1 MSSGRLYVC
10 SMTKVVDTVRAS
22 GARSLVTILTA
33 GASLV
38 RPCGIPRERHLSI
51 AVSDIETNTNGHI
64 LAGEE
69 HIDRLLAFFEQWD
82 QTDPLVIHCYAG
94 VSRSPAAAYVAAC
107 ALAPHRCE
115 FEVARELRRGLG
127 PLDLLDVDRGFLA
140 GELGQLVPQL
150 VHLGALLADHHARP
164 PGVDRDGEIAALAL
178 FLFPW
183 VGGMLHL
190 TQPQFGLWAALAI
203 HDTSSV
209 VGATAKY
216 GAIALGVGTTVKL
229 ARALWIVPLSGL
241 TAVLLKSKA
250 RVQWPWFIL
259 LFCLAALANTL
270 APVLKPAFTTLSY
283 LGRIGLTVTLFLIG
297 TGLNKETLKK
307 VGVRPLLQ
315 GLTLWILVGTGTL
328 ALILLNWIHI

>member
-69 HIDRLLAFFEQWD
+69 HIDRLLAFFEEWD

-115 FEVARELRRGLG
+115 FEVARELRRMS
-127 PLDLLDVDRGFLA
+127 PTATPNRR
-140 GELGQLVPQL
+140 LV
-150 VHLGALLADHHARP
+150 ALADRRLGREGRMAAA
-164 PGVDRDGEIAALAL
+164 IAAIGRGADCFEGAPFALELA
-178 FLFPW
+178 
-183 VGGMLHL
+183 
-190 TQPQFGLWAALAI
+190 
-203 HDTSSV
+203 
-209 VGATAKY
+209 
-216 GAIALGVGTTVKL
+216 
-229 ARALWIVPLSGL
+229 
-241 TAVLLKSKA
+241 
-250 RVQWPWFIL
+250 
-259 LFCLAALANTL
+259 
-270 APVLKPAFTTLSY
+270 
-283 LGRIGLTVTLFLIG
+283 
-297 TGLNKETLKK
+297 
-307 VGVRPLLQ
+307 
-315 GLTLWILVGTGTL
+315 
-328 ALILLNWIHI
+328 